1 MMESTDVNFNPDF
14 SSCSVESLLNVPMQ
28 FIFRETKTGDR
39 GRRGNARGNQKNFIF
54 SKSEV
59 STLLRVSMLSS
70 ELDAILSLVSDALDR
85 SQKCKTYSKYIEQ
98 SNKESASSNAKG
110 ILLRALLP
118 ILNVHSDTAELA
130 LNHATCETFGISR
143 ILNELEECA
152 NDLGK
157 FGEQNHNMADQLD
170 CYNMA
175 PGQQNI
181 LSNEKRAIA
190 EIEEAIVERIQNLNV
205 LAMGSSLEETRD
217 NEDSPTINAFDGA
230 NAFTSMSDLCEILFT
245 KHHLSTNIGP
255 PHRPVAKGQ
264 FSESQMNAAEAL
276 SCMQLD
282 SRGK

>member
-1 MMESTDVNFNPDF
+1 MEGTDVNFNPDF

-39 GRRGNARGNQKNFIF
+39 GRRGNARSNQKNFIF

-85 SQKCKTYSKYIEQ
+85 SQKCTTYRKYIEQ
-98 SNKESASSNAKG
+98 VNKESASRNARG

-205 LAMGSSLEETRD
+205 LAMGSSAEETRD

-245 KHHLSTNIGP
+245 KHHLSTNIAP
-255 PHRPVAKGQ
+255 PRQPVAKGQ